1 MVNGL
6 DARTKTIISDMR
18 AYLTETE
25 APEVTID
32 PFYMWFCL
40 RHPTL
45 DTEQQAVYKALLTR
59 VLTEPVD
66 PMTERGIL
74 PRLLSAEYANNVTDA
89 VTKFNNGDEIDIAAT
104 IKELSDAH
112 EIDLGKK
119 TQVPWVNESIG
130 QILQADIDDSG
141 LRWRLKGLDDVL
153 RPLRGGDFII
163 YAGRVGKGKTTG
175 VLSEV
180 TYMVPQFDRYY
191 GPNHG
196 RSLIWLCNEGPGRRI
211 VSRAYQSALNATLA
225 DLIQWTQDGSLDARY
240 AEALGGNA
248 NGIRVMN
255 VHGFNTYQ
263 IESILSKVPPGLIVI
278 DMLDNVK
285 FSQGSINGGDR
296 SDETLE
302 AGYQWARLLGVKYE
316 CPVIATSQTNGL
328 AHNMQYPGEN
338 LLKGSTTGKQGAAET
353 IIMMGSVDDYPLSRF
368 ISVPKLKEHREGAP
382 VYPRFETVFD
392 GERARVLMPTEEK

>member
-6 DARTKTIISDMR
+6 DVRTKTIISDMR